1 MTPSTI
7 TAELQKLYK
16 ELKMYEL
23 LETYKS
29 GTKNVS
35 LYPLESYKK
44 TAIYEMLNNGINIV
58 YLKQLTGLEIS
69 TLLADYDL
77 EMIKSD
83 IDVKSYNINSCIV
96 NSSYFTYL

>member
-1 MTPSTI
+1 
-7 TAELQKLYK
+7 
-16 ELKMYEL
+16 
-23 LETYKS
+23 
-29 GTKNVS
+29 
-35 LYPLESYKK
+35 
-44 TAIYEMLNNGINIV
+44 MLNNGINIV

>member
-1 MTPSTI
+1 MFIFLYNAIGKKVTPSTI

-44 TAIYEMLNNGINIV
+44 TAIYEMLNNGVNIV

-77 EMIKSD
+77 EMI
-83 IDVKSYNINSCIV
+83 
-96 NSSYFTYL
+96 